1 MRRVQRGM
9 ATREEFAERVN
20 LTYRVLTDLENGA
33 RRLGPKSYRKI
44 EETLDWPPGSCEAIL
59 IGGWSTT
66 TIDAIDQRAA
76 FLDTAQPRPVNHA
89 VIDEIALAA
98 PGPQTPLGNLFD
110 DAESVRRAVQ
120 SLRDRMQ
127 QATSEGIVDSA
138 IGTLLTQTLNVA
150 CGDLADVTLRLVRE
164 RMKELAALLEAKSA
178 SDGRSSDG
186 ADVDEPTTTT

>member
-1 MRRVQRGM
+1 MTEHQNQAARLSALGEAVRMRRVQRGM

-98 PGPQTPLGNLFD
+98 PARLICNK
-110 DAESVRRAVQ
+110 
-120 SLRDRMQ
+120 
-127 QATSEGIVDSA
+127 
-138 IGTLLTQTLNVA
+138 LNN
-150 CGDLADVTLRLVRE
+150 
-164 RMKELAALLEAKSA
+164 
-178 SDGRSSDG
+178 
-186 ADVDEPTTTT
+186 PT